1 MGRKIFISYKYADN
15 QVQNLPMQSNSTVRD
30 YVDVLEKLID
40 TSDHIY
46 KAESSGED
54 LSNLQEETIWSKLRD
69 RIFDSTLTLIM
80 ISPNMREKRKQ
91 DRDQWIPWEVSF
103 SLRTQ
108 TRKTQSG
115 NTYTSNPNAL
125 LAVVLPDIYGSYEY
139 FLQSKNCCQSGCRLL
154 KTDTLFEII
163 RNNMFNNATCSKR
176 ICNTGSTIWSGSAS
190 YIASVKWCDFLK
202 DMDTYINESY
212 DRQKHL
218 DDYDIHI
225 QL

>member
-15 QVQNLPMQSNSTVRD
+15 QVQNLPYQSNSTVRN
-30 YVDVLEKLID
+30 YVDVLESLID
-40 TSDHIY
+40 KSDHIY

-54 LSNLQEETIWSKLRD
+54 LSMLQEETIWSKLRD
-69 RIFDSTLTLIM
+69 RIFDSTITLIM
-80 ISPNMREKRKQ
+80 ISPNMRETWMQ

-108 TRKTQSG
+108 TRRTQTG

-125 LAVVLPDIYGSYEY
+125 LAIVLPDIYGSYEY
-139 FLQSKNCCQSGCRLL
+139 FLQTKNCCQSGCRLL
-154 KTDTLFEII
+154 KTDRLFEII
-163 RNNMFNNATCSKR
+163 RNNMFNNASCSKR
-176 ICNTGSTIWSGSAS
+176 TCSTGSIVWSGNSS

-202 DMDTYINESY
+202 DMDTYINEAY

-218 DDYDIHI
+218 AEYDIHV